1 MAGSIC
7 SGSKAERAGTSAQR
21 VVEIKYID
29 GQGGIAWADRRGRP
43 VTLRSFHLLFIT
55 AATLLAVFLAFWTID
70 RYLAGGAL
78 EYAVIACLSIAAAVG
93 LVVYAAAFRRRS
105 RYW

>member
-1 MAGSIC
+1 L
-7 SGSKAERAGTSAQR
+7 AERLEPT
-21 VVEIKYID
+21 VN
-29 GQGGIAWADRRGRP
+29 
-43 VTLRSFHLLFIT
+43 LRSFHLLFI
-55 AATLLAVFLAFWTID
+55 AVATLLAAFLAFWTIN

-93 LVVYAAAFRRRS
+93 LAVYAAAFRRRS